1 MMRVS
6 PLRMPAK
13 MTKFLQSGGP
23 KGLGALLAALG
34 LSCALLASA
43 APLQARPAGSQ
54 QVAVSDATAPL
65 PYGQGVLWKVEREG
79 QEPSHVFGTIH
90 LNYEEILDLPK
101 PVKKAFDASR
111 SASFEIKMDRDS
123 MLRMGQASM
132 FRNWRTLDD
141 VLGPDLYA
149 DVVHVAESYGLTVHH
164 VRRLQPWALVMFL
177 YQFPGVSTFEET
189 DDPFL
194 DKWLHDEAL
203 EQDKKVYPLETIE
216 EHVGV
221 FNDLPEKMLR
231 KLVRG
236 LVEAHG
242 EFQIEAEMRHQQMVE
257 LYLAR
262 DIGGIMA
269 LTAESDQD
277 PRYAEVNAVVMERLL
292 DRRNHNMVQRMEMR
306 LKEGKAFIAVGAGHL
321 PGKEGVLN
329 LLAQKGYKLT
339 RVY

>member
-13 MTKFLQSGGP
+13 LSRFLPP
-23 KGLGALLAALG
+23 KALQGFGALAIALG
-34 LSCALLASA
+34 TSCALLT
-43 APLQARPAGSQ
+43 APLQARPADKQ
-54 QVAVSDATAPL
+54 QAAATDATAPM
-65 PYGQGVLWKVEREG
+65 PYSQGVLWKVEREG

-101 PVKKAFDASR
+101 PVKQAFDAAR
-111 SASFEIKMDRDS
+111 SASFEIKMDRES
-123 MLRMGQASM
+123 MLRMGQASV

-164 VRRLQPWALVMFL
+164 LRRLQPWALVMFL
-177 YQFPGVSTFEET
+177 YQFPGVSAYEET
-189 DDPFL
+189 DEPFL

-203 EQDKKVYPLETIE
+203 EQDKKVYPLESIE

-221 FNDLPEKMLR
+221 FNDLPEKTLR
-231 KLVRG
+231 KLVRS
-236 LVEAHG
+236 LLEAHG
-242 EFQIEAEMRHQQMVE
+242 EFQIEAEMRHQEMVQ

-269 LTAESDQD
+269 LTGEADQD

-329 LLAQKGYKLT
+329 LLAERGYRLT

>member
-6 PLRMPAK
+6 PLRPPAEL
-13 MTKFLQSGGP
+13 TAIRPHRGTE
-23 KGLGALLAALG
+23 GLGLLAAALG
-34 LSCALLASA
+34 LSCALLA
-43 APLQARPAGSQ
+43 APLQARPADPQ
-54 QVAVSDATAPL
+54 QAAATEAAAPL

-79 QEPSHVFGTIH
+79 REPSHVFGTIH

-101 PVKKAFDASR
+101 PVKQAFDASR
-111 SASFEIKMDRDS
+111 SASFEIMMDRDS
-123 MLRMGQASM
+123 MRRMSEASV

-149 DVVHVAESYGLTVHH
+149 DVVQVAEGYGLTVHYL
-164 VRRLQPWALVMFL
+164 RRLQPWALVMFL
-177 YQFPGVSTFEET
+177 SQFPGVSAYEET
-189 DDPFL
+189 GEPFL

-203 EQDKKVYPLETIE
+203 EQDKKVFPLETIA

-221 FNDLPEKMLR
+221 FNDLPEKTLR

-242 EFQIEAEMRHQQMVE
+242 EFQIEAEIRHREMVQ

-262 DIGGIMA
+262 DIAGIMA
-269 LTAESDQD
+269 LTAEPED
-277 PRYAEVNAVVMERLL
+277 PRFAEVNAVVMERLL
-292 DRRNHNMVQRMEMR
+292 DRRNHNMVRRMEMR

-321 PGKEGVLN
+321 PGREGVLN
-329 LLAQKGYKLT
+329 LLAQKGYTLT